1 MNNNI
6 QEMFG
11 ECPLLVDTNIQLE
24 FEPVKLGKKICLK
37 YIPFSELAIPWNVC
51 PSNSDSKKSK
61 KVTKKSRFHSKNK
74 VNNEQ
79 SRVLK
84 ILKNPDFSALKL
96 SIGKF
101 GLLKPFEV
109 AEMQER
115 LDFFYGKG
123 KYLVIDG
130 QRRYF
135 AIRELLNLPTEEDEN
150 NQRNSLQ
157 TSFLSDCILKAEK
170 QAQNEFERLSIR
182 NYLLIPCIVYP
193 YTTVL
198 QMIRHSIEEK
208 RFGERTP
215 KDNFELVKKMVAEG
229 ISDLGSDDLRNLWKI
244 HSQIQEEKK
253 SIEKTLQELRNRLKK
268 STDNVG
274 LG

>member
-1 MNNNI
+1 MLINTDI
-6 QEMFG
+6 R
-11 ECPLLVDTNIQLE
+11 LE
-24 FEPVKLGKKICLK
+24 FEPVQLGKKIYLK

-51 PSNSDSKKSK
+51 PENSSSKKSK
-61 KVTKKSRFHSKNK
+61 KDTKKLHFYSKNK
-74 VNNEQ
+74 VDNDQ
-79 SRVLK
+79 SKVLK

-96 SIGKF
+96 SIAEF

-135 AIRELLNLPTEEDEN
+135 AIKELLNLPTEEDEK

-157 TSFLSDCILKAEK
+157 TSFLSDCILKAER
-170 QAQNEFERLSIR
+170 QAQAQFERLSIR
-182 NYLLIPCIVYP
+182 NYVMIPCIVYP
-193 YTTVL
+193 YTTLL
-198 QMIRHSIEEK
+198 QMVRHSIEGK
-208 RFGERTP
+208 SFGEKPP
-215 KDNFELVKKMVAEG
+215 KEDLEIVKKMVVEG
-229 ISDLGSDDLRNLWKI
+229 ISDLESDDLRHLWKI
-244 HSQIQEEKK
+244 YSQIQEEKK
-253 SIEKTLQELRNRLKK
+253 SIEKTLQELRSRLKNQQN
-268 STDNVG
+268 NVE

>member
-1 MNNNI
+1 M
-6 QEMFG
+6 
-11 ECPLLVDTNIQLE
+11 LVDTNTHQK

-37 YIPFSELAIPWNVC
+37 YIPFSELAIPWNVR
-51 PSNSDSKKSK
+51 PSNSGSKKSK
-61 KVTKKSRFHSKNK
+61 NVTKKSRFHSKNK

-79 SRVLK
+79 SKVLK
-84 ILKNPDFSALKL
+84 ILKNPDFNALKL

-109 AEMQER
+109 AEMYER

-150 NQRNSLQ
+150 NRRDSLQ
-157 TSFLSDCILKAEK
+157 TSFLSDCILEAER
-170 QAQNEFERLSIR
+170 QAQNEFERLNIR
-182 NYLLIPCIVYP
+182 NYIMIPCVVYP
-193 YTTVL
+193 YRTLL
-198 QMIRHSIEEK
+198 QMVRHSIEDK
-208 RFGERTP
+208 RFGEKPP
-215 KDNFELVKKMVAEG
+215 KDDFELVKKMVAEG
-229 ISDLGSDDLRNLWKI
+229 ISDLESDDLRDLWKI

-268 STDNVG
+268 SAVNVE